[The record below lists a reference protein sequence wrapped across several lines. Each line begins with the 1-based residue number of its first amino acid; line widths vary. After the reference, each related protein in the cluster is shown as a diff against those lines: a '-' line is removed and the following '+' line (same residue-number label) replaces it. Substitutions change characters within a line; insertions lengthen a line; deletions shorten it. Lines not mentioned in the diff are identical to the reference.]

1 MIRASTES
9 ELIDQYV
16 EERQERIEYVES
28 IMSDIMR
35 MLRADRWGDR

>member
-1 MIRASTES
+1 MIRSIE
-9 ELIDQYV
+9 EREYIDRYV
-16 EERQERIEYVES
+16 EERQERIEHVES